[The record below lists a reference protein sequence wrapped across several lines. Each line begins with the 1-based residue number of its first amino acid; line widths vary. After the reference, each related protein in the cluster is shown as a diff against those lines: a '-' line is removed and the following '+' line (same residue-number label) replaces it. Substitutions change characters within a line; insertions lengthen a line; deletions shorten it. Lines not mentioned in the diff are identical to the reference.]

1 MKKLT
6 RKQMEHIES
15 MGEMWIAE
23 EKIRL
28 SEEAQFK
35 VSENGTGSL

>member
-6 RKQMEHIES
+6 WQEMEDIDS
-15 MGEMWIAE
+15 MGDIWIEE

-35 VSENGTGSL
+35 VSEKGTESL